1 MIDDTVTKDVLGA
14 DNHGRCLLCWQATLD
29 QKALFWTAWLPANR
43 PARKRFESNAG
54 KYRLT
59 MPGASNTAA
68 GSVSHGH
75 ARVAWRGAGTRRG
88 LRGRL
93 RGRGRSGGTL
103 VGCCITLRVCA
114 GGLSHRALPPP
125 PTRAQIAP
133 GGRHAHP
140 NSGRPAVWRRARAL
154 RQDQK
159 MLGCLPQTP
168 LGCARW
174 PCQTD
179 SLTHSVP

>member
-1 MIDDTVTKDVLGA
+1 MGGACFAGKPRWIRKLYFGLLGSLPTA
-14 DNHGRCLLCWQATLD
+14 PLGKGLRIMLAHIGHPAPQTPPPGVSAMGTRAWHGAALALGVACAAACAAVAAAGVRWWAVALLCVYVQ
-29 QKALFWTAWLPANR
+29 
-43 PARKRFESNAG
+43 
-54 KYRLT
+54 
-59 MPGASNTAA
+59 A
-68 GSVSHGH
+68 GSRTGH
-75 ARVAWRGAGTRRG
+75 W
-88 LRGRL
+88 
-93 RGRGRSGGTL
+93 
-103 VGCCITLRVCA
+103 
-114 GGLSHRALPPP
+114 ALPPP
-125 PTRAQIAP
+125 PRAQIAP